1 METIRWGIVGV
12 GDVCEVKSG
21 PAFQKASGSELVA
34 VMRRDAAKA
43 EDFARRHGVPS
54 WSNDADT
61 LLKDPHIDAIYI
73 ATPPNFHVDYAIQ
86 ALRAGKHV
94 YLEKPMA
101 RNAEEAGRILEA
113 VKNSNKKLVVAHYR
127 RRLPLYLRAKEILSS
142 GDLGQPRYVSLK
154 AIQPENDALI
164 ASSEENWRV
173 IPEISGGGIFHDLS
187 PHQLDLMIFF
197 FGEPSSINGT
207 SSRRLADAGCDDCV
221 AGQMS
226 FGEDTVFQGYW
237 DFASQDGTIVD
248 SCEIICDQGSLRF
261 SFFRSPVLEITRSGN
276 VETIEFPSPEH
287 IQQPMIEAVND
298 YFRGE
303 GDNPCDAAAG
313 FKVMDMID
321 RLSGEVAN

>member
-21 PAFQKASGSELVA
+21 PAFQKASGSKLVA
-34 VMRRDAAKA
+34 VMRRDVAKA

-61 LLKDPHIDAIYI
+61 LLKDPQIDAIYI

-86 ALRAGKHV
+86 ALRAEKHV

-127 RRLPLYLRAKEILSS
+127 RRLPLYLRVKEILSS

-154 AIQPENDALI
+154 AIQPENDPLI
-164 ASSEENWRV
+164 ASSEEYWRV

-248 SCEIICDQGSLRF
+248 ACEIICDQGSLRF

-303 GDNPCDAAAG
+303 GDNPCDAATG
-313 FKVMDMID
+313 VKVMDMID
-321 RLSGEVAN
+321 RLSGED

>member
-164 ASSEENWRV
+164 ASSEEYWRV

-321 RLSGEVAN
+321 RLSGGVAN